1 MSHVSRCKMT
11 LHGKTAVP
19 GTGEDNPLTRLTFGA
34 VYSADPSS
42 EDAIYGKYTPYGALD
57 VNVATDRTE
66 HFEVGK
72 AYYLDISPAD

>member
-42 EDAIYGKYTPYGALD
+42 EDAIYGKYTPYGSLD
-57 VNVATDRTE
+57 VNVATDRTA
-66 HFEVGK
+66 HLEVGK
-72 AYYLDISPAD
+72 AYYVDISLAE